1 MESDIDNFLKASSES
16 GKEMPVVTRTNSSK
30 HSSPFPSSLSDVA
43 DNSYINDLS
52 ISRSKPVMGLADIV
66 NDQDQQNEDFIEP
79 SLSTPYP
86 LDSPLIT
93 PIISPV
99 ESPQIIQNE
108 FMPISSNDSPNLK
121 HEFSTS
127 GQTSPP
133 NPFSSPVASGTPSI
147 TSPRNYETLIYQQH
161 RQAPLQA

>member
-1 MESDIDNFLKASSES
+1 
-16 GKEMPVVTRTNSSK
+16 MPVVTRTNSSK
-30 HSSPFPSSLSDVA
+30 HSSPFPSSSSDVA

-147 TSPRNYETLIYQQH
+147 TSPRK
-161 RQAPLQA
+161 LQKP